1 MWIQESL
8 HGRVRQTH
16 RAKKKNTQFEK
27 SGDDSTHVC
36 AMKRLRAKSR
46 SKVRGALA
54 KVKPVKELL
63 KSPKVTRT

>member
-1 MWIQESL
+1 VDSGIFAWKSKANTQS
-8 HGRVRQTH
+8 
-16 RAKKKNTQFEK
+16 KKKNTQFEK